1 MMITIR
7 YNFNKDSY
15 KLFYKPAPYQYIII
29 NWFLENTHTKK
40 KQKQKKKREHIIQY
54 DMLSVTWVY

>member
-1 MMITIR
+1 MITIR
-7 YNFNKDSY
+7 YDCNKDRY
-15 KLFYKPAPYQYIII
+15 KLFYKLTPYLYIIW